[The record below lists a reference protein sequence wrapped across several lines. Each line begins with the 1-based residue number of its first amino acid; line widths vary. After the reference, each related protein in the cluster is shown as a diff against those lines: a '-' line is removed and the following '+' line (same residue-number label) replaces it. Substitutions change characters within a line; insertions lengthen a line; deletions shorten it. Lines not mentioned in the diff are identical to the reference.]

1 MPGGQGP
8 KTVKGAQSD
17 PNYASRLLARSEC
30 LPGGPIIIVTPLPGS
45 RAPCPSPL
53 NAAVARG
60 GAVQLRDV
68 EAELEAEQRRGR
80 ELQAE
85 NRKLSRSLQELRT
98 QSDDERRAMNELA
111 DQVNTLQLRIKTLR
125 RQLEEA
131 VCLVHI
137 CYSQD
142 RAALH
147 ARGAKMRYIVTDVPW
162 SLLLS
167 VSVCLLDI
175 TMSCARMEPI
185 EMPFGVLARVSPV
198 NGPHQGEGQF

>member
-1 MPGGQGP
+1 MFAGG
-8 KTVKGAQSD
+8 GA
-17 PNYASRLLARSEC
+17 
-30 LPGGPIIIVTPLPGS
+30 IIIVTPLPGS
-45 RAPCPSPL
+45 RPPAPPPL

-131 VCLVHI
+131 VCLGHI
-137 CYSQD
+137 SNDLLFPRLGCIARTQCKDAVYCY
-142 RAALH
+142 RC
-147 ARGAKMRYIVTDVPW
+147 
-162 SLLLS
+162 S
-167 VSVCLLDI
+167 VVSASECICLFVGYNHEL
-175 TMSCARMEPI
+175 C
-185 EMPFGVLARVSPV
+185 
-198 NGPHQGEGQF
+198 